1 MCIRDRIKD
10 DYKPVQEPSFCLSGK
25 KVKNE
30 MQNIL
35 LEIRDKKII
44 SEYDVNVG
52 MHLAHVMSG
61 GNTDKSCILNEQNI
75 LDLERESFINLIS
88 NVKSQDKI
96 NLMLSDG
103 KKSKH

>member
-1 MCIRDRIKD
+1 
-10 DYKPVQEPSFCLSGK
+10 
-25 KVKNE
+25 
-30 MQNIL
+30 
-35 LEIRDKKII
+35 
-44 SEYDVNVG
+44 

-61 GNTDKSCILNEQNI
+61 GNTDKSSILNEQNI

-103 KKSKH
+103 KKSKN